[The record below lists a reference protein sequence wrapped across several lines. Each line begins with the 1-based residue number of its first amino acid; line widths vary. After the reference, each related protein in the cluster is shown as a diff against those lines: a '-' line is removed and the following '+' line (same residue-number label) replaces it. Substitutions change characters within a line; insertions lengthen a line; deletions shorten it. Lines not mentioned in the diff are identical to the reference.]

1 MNAGADYAV
10 YAIRYAELPA
20 RPAVDVI
27 MGADR
32 HEQAVDMDY
41 YVWAIVGAGRTIVV
55 DTGFNAAT
63 ATRRGRRLLREPVDG
78 LRLIGVDPTMVNDV
92 VITHLH
98 YDHAGTFDRFPIAR
112 FHLQDAEMNY
122 ATGRSMLDD
131 GQRQYFEVDDVCG
144 MVRQVYEKR
153 VVFHDGDV
161 EIAPGISLH
170 KIGGHTMGLQ
180 CVRIDTPRSRVVL
193 ASDAAHLY
201 ANLERRLPFPG
212 LHDETDAIAGFD
224 RVREL
229 AGPDGRIIPGHD
241 PEVLERYPAPSEG
254 LRGIVARLD

>member
-1 MNAGADYAV
+1 MNVLPDYAV

-20 RPAVDVI
+20 RPAADVLK
-27 MGADR
+27 GADP
-32 HEQAVDMDY
+32 HEQALDMDY
-41 YVWAIVGAGRTIVV
+41 FVWAIVGPERTIVV

-63 ATRRGRRLLREPVDG
+63 AVKRGRRLLREPVDG
-78 LRLIGVDPTMVNDV
+78 LRLIGIDANDVKDV

-98 YDHAGTFDRFPIAR
+98 YDHVGTFDRFPAAR
-112 FHLQDAEMNY
+112 FHLQDAEMTY

-131 GQRQYFEVDDVCG
+131 GQRQYFEVEDVCG
-144 MVRQVYEKR
+144 ILRQVYEKR

-161 EIAPGISLH
+161 EMAPGITLH

-180 CVRIDTPRSRVVL
+180 CVCIEAPRSRVVL

-201 ANLERRLPFPG
+201 ANIERRLPFPG
-212 LHDETDAIAGFD
+212 LHDETAAIAGFD

-229 AGPDGRIIPGHD
+229 AGASGRVIPGHD
-241 PEVLERYPAPSEG
+241 PEVLKRYPAPSAE
-254 LRGIVARLD
+254 LQGIVARLN